1 MSQFNK
7 TLGFSQGLGLL
18 ISALL
23 GTGVFI
29 VPELTVRQAG
39 GDALWGWAVLVL
51 AIIPVAFAFAQL
63 GRRFPHAGGASYY
76 VQLAFGERQGRV
88 VGWMLLALMSVGLP
102 AAMEMA
108 VWFLNAL
115 VPLDAT
121 GAFVAKLVVLA
132 AMVVVNLRG
141 IKVSGLLLSAIA
153 WSVAVVVLGLA
164 ALAWLAHGDGSVA
177 VDTAGVNWERV
188 SATAGLAF
196 WSFIGVETLAHLSAE
211 FKRPDRDF
219 PLALLLGV
227 LCAGLVY
234 WVGSWVIL
242 HHVGAGENAVPAMV
256 VLFDRLVGGHGALFI
271 GVFGFLSC
279 VATMNIYL
287 ASIARMLWSLANDG
301 AVDRRLAHISGQGV
315 PARAVKVVALVSLAS
330 LVATGALGL
339 SLEQLLLMS
348 NGMIVLVYFLTLAAA
363 LKLLSRRHWPLCAV
377 GCVVCLWLAWSVGWA
392 MLYAVVIYA
401 VLAVALWWRE
411 GRLRRLARCTPAL

>member
-7 TLGFSQGLGLL
+7 TLGFGQGLGLL

-39 GDALWGWAVLVL
+39 SDALWGWAVLVL

-63 GRRFPHAGGASYY
+63 GRRFPHAGGASWY

-115 VPLDAT
+115 LPLDAT
-121 GAFVAKLVVLA
+121 GAFMAKLVVLT

-141 IKVSGLLLSAIA
+141 IQVSGLLLSVIA

-164 ALAWLAHGDGSVA
+164 ALAWLAQGAGTVVVEA
-177 VDTAGVNWERV
+177 AGVNWERV

-211 FKRPDRDF
+211 FKRPERDF
-219 PLALLLGV
+219 PLALLIGV
-227 LCAGLVY
+227 LSAGLVY

-242 HHVGAGENAVPAMV
+242 HHVGASDNTVPAMV
-256 VLFDRLVGGHGALFI
+256 VLFDRLVGGQGALFI

-301 AVDRRLAHISGQGV
+301 AVDRRLAHINGQGV

-330 LVATGALGL
+330 LAATAALGL

-348 NGMIVLVYFLTLAAA
+348 NGMIVLVYLLTLAAA
-363 LKLLSRRHWPLCAV
+363 LKLLSRHHWPLSAF

-392 MLYAVVIYA
+392 MLYAVAIYA
-401 VLAVALWWRE
+401 ALWVALWWQE
-411 GRLRRLARCTPAL
+411 GRLRRLARCTQTL

>member
-1 MSQFNK
+1 MSEFNK

-29 VPELTVRQAG
+29 VPELTVRLAG
-39 GDALWGWAVLVL
+39 GDALWGWAVLVV
-51 AIIPVAFAFAQL
+51 AIIPVAFAFAEL

-76 VQLAFGERQGRV
+76 VQLAFGERQGRG
-88 VGWMLLALMSVGLP
+88 VGWMLLALRSVGLP

-108 VWFLNAL
+108 VWFLQAL
-115 VPLDAT
+115 MPLDTT
-121 GAFVAKLVVLA
+121 GVFIAKVVVLA
-132 AMVVVNLRG
+132 AMVVVNMRG
-141 IKVSGLLLSAIA
+141 IQVSGLLLTVIA
-153 WSVAVVVLGLA
+153 WSVAVIVLGLA
-164 ALAWLAHGDGSVA
+164 ALAWFGHGGGTPA
-177 VDTAGVNWERV
+177 PRAAGVDWGRV

-211 FKRPDRDF
+211 FRRPERDF
-219 PLALLLGV
+219 PLALLVGV

-234 WVGSWVIL
+234 WVGAWVIL
-242 HHVGAGENAVPAMV
+242 HHVGANEGNAPAMV
-256 VLFDRLVGGHGALFI
+256 VLFDNLVGGQGALFI

-301 AVDRRLAHISGQGV
+301 AVDRRLAQINAQGV
-315 PARAVKVVALVSLAS
+315 PARAVQVVALVSLAS
-330 LVATGALGL
+330 LAVTTALGL

-348 NGMIVLVYFLTLAAA
+348 NGMIVLVYLLTLASA
-363 LKLLSRRHWPLCAV
+363 LRLLSRRHWPLSLG
-377 GCVVCLWLAWSVGWA
+377 GCVVCVWLAWSVGWA
-392 MLYAVVIYA
+392 MLYAIA
-401 VLAVALWWRE
+401 VYGALWVVLWWQE
-411 GRLRRLARCTPAL
+411 GRSRRLARCGQAL